1 MGRYNRGDLT
11 GAGITR
17 EGETGKP
24 WRGIDVTAKGRHWAH
39 KHDELE
45 RLDREGK
52 IHWPKKKEGM
62 PRLKQY
68 ESESKGVPLQDVWT
82 DIKPIHNLSPDRL
95 GYPTQKPRD
104 LLGRIINAS
113 SNPGDVVFDPFCG
126 CGTTIC
132 AAEPSNRNW
141 IGCDI
146 AILAIKLVRDVLK
159 ERHNLTEDHDF
170 EINGVPVST
179 EQAVDLFKRDP
190 FQFQHWAI
198 ERAGGFPSQKKVADK
213 GIDGHIFFETARG
226 QESMVLSVK
235 GGTIRPTDIR
245 DLRGVLEREASVM
258 AGFISLREPS
268 TSMQREAATAGYYRY
283 ADQTYPKIQLLT
295 IAEILDQKR
304 GFETPTKIGSKIV
317 KGQVSFKW

>member
-1 MGRYNRGDLT
+1 M
-11 GAGITR
+11 
-17 EGETGKP
+17 
-24 WRGIDVTAKGRHWAH
+24 
-39 KHDELE
+39 
-45 RLDREGK
+45 
-52 IHWPKKKEGM
+52 
-62 PRLKQY
+62 
-68 ESESKGVPLQDVWT
+68 
-82 DIKPIHNLSPDRL
+82 
-95 GYPTQKPRD
+95 
-104 LLGRIINAS
+104 
-113 SNPGDVVFDPFCG
+113 
-126 CGTTIC
+126 
-132 AAEPSNRNW
+132 
-141 IGCDI
+141 
-146 AILAIKLVRDVLK
+146 RDVLK

-235 GGTIRPTDIR
+235 GGTIRLTDVR